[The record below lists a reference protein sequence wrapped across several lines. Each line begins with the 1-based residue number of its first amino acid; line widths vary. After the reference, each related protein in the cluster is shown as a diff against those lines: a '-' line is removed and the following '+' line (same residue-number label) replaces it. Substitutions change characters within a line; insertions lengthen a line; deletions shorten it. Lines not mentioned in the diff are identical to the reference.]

1 LAKEGLVNNAQQ
13 MDEFCK
19 EKGFAKWF
27 ETSAKENI
35 NIDTS
40 TRFLISE
47 VIIEI
52 SLSFSFLTFSLKIM
66 KHTEQLQP
74 RALGERRVGALV
86 VHDKP
91 MEKGSGGRKCCGG
104 GNDSDDRKN

>member
-1 LAKEGLVNNAQQ
+1 MVKEGLVNNAQQ
-13 MDEFCK
+13 MDDFCR

-52 SLSFSFLTFSLKIM
+52 CFYFKLKFLIFF
-66 KHTEQLQP
+66 
-74 RALGERRVGALV
+74 
-86 VHDKP
+86 
-91 MEKGSGGRKCCGG
+91 
-104 GNDSDDRKN
+104 

>member
-1 LAKEGLVNNAQQ
+1 LAKEGLVNNALQ
-13 MDEFCK
+13 MDEFCR

-47 VIIEI
+47 VIIGI
-52 SLSFSFLTFSLKIM
+52 SLLFLF
-66 KHTEQLQP
+66 
-74 RALGERRVGALV
+74 
-86 VHDKP
+86 
-91 MEKGSGGRKCCGG
+91 
-104 GNDSDDRKN
+104 

>member
-1 LAKEGLVNNAQQ
+1 LAKEGLVNNALQ
-13 MDEFCK
+13 MDEFCR

-47 VIIEI
+47 VIIKI
-52 SLSFSFLTFSLKIM
+52 SLLLLF
-66 KHTEQLQP
+66 
-74 RALGERRVGALV
+74 
-86 VHDKP
+86 
-91 MEKGSGGRKCCGG
+91 
-104 GNDSDDRKN
+104 